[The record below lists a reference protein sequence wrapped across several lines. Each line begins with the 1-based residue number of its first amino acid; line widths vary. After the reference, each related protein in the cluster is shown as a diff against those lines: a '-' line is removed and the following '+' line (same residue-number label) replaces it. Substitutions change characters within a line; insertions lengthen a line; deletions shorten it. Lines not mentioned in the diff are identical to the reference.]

1 MIGLCIKCE
10 NANYGSKLQA
20 LATIRMTENLGHEC
34 RVIHY
39 GRAGLWFKIK
49 SLPKFFLCS
58 SFRQDLIEN
67 WSRNRIYKKHPK
79 WTPLLKLRSDIFKK
93 YDENHFDRYDV
104 YGAYFKDIQNIAK
117 KFDAVMTCSDQLWS
131 PSGYGTDFYN
141 LMFVPDNVRKVSFAS
156 SFGVDN
162 IPSYQK
168 KGTARYINRIEYVSC
183 RENRGAEIVKELTG
197 RDVPV
202 LMDPVFGFDKE
213 QWAEMVP
220 VEKIYDEPYIFCYF
234 LGANS
239 SHREA
244 VKKFAKQKNM
254 KVVFLK
260 FLDQYVECDEDF
272 GDITPFDVDP
282 NKFLNIIRG
291 AEYIVTDSFHG
302 CAFSIINQKKFVIL
316 NRYSSSSGASKNSRI
331 DTVCGNLGLLKRR
344 VNADSDIA
352 AIIDEPIAWTDVYEK
367 LDVYRNR
374 MWNYLKEALN
384 TK

>member
-202 LMDPVFGFDKE
+202 LMDPV
-213 QWAEMVP
+213 
-220 VEKIYDEPYIFCYF
+220 
-234 LGANS
+234 
-239 SHREA
+239 
-244 VKKFAKQKNM
+244 
-254 KVVFLK
+254 
-260 FLDQYVECDEDF
+260 
-272 GDITPFDVDP
+272 
-282 NKFLNIIRG
+282 
-291 AEYIVTDSFHG
+291 
-302 CAFSIINQKKFVIL
+302 
-316 NRYSSSSGASKNSRI
+316 
-331 DTVCGNLGLLKRR
+331 
-344 VNADSDIA
+344 
-352 AIIDEPIAWTDVYEK
+352 
-367 LDVYRNR
+367 
-374 MWNYLKEALN
+374 
-384 TK
+384 